1 MGLSRLDRIL
11 SRLVSPLCDRFD
23 LLKTFR
29 LDSCDFDDTGTIMI
43 KPTLNREAHE
53 ANRGTRS
60 AFGLFE
66 RLFAIRLSIKE

>member
-1 MGLSRLDRIL
+1 MGLSRLDRIV

-53 ANRGTRS
+53 AHRGTRS

-66 RLFAIRLSIKE
+66 RLFAIRLSMKE